1 MSSLHYADKKYYIS
15 SSTYNQ
21 IKSLWQWLINF
32 NITFNIENFQQ
43 VPFVSQTWVQH
54 MALWQAIVHLRIH
67 AKILVQESRS
77 HWFLNRNRIAPFPCR
92 STYLKDILQQFSS
105 HLINWKEGGSRH
117 VEIRSILGWIMFDRS
132 DLTEIAGLMW
142 AHTHPYHYY
151 LQIYRFTEVSPCP
164 MANNVLCVV
173 YSNKKIAASA
183 PGWVSRNGPLGTG
196 AHTGVQRRDVATL
209 LTTPHHHQPLCLAE
223 E

>member
-92 STYLKDILQQFSS
+92 STYQGYSSLALLTFDQLKGRWLEACWDKVHIGMDYVWQK
-105 HLINWKEGGSRH
+105 WPDGDSRPH
-117 VEIRSILGWIMFDRS
+117 
-132 DLTEIAGLMW
+132 
-142 AHTHPYHYY
+142 
-151 LQIYRFTEVSPCP
+151 VSPHTPISLLSTDLQRCP
-164 MANNVLCVV
+164 RVPWQIMSCVLFTVTR
-173 YSNKKIAASA
+173 K
-183 PGWVSRNGPLGTG
+183 
-196 AHTGVQRRDVATL
+196 
-209 LTTPHHHQPLCLAE
+209 
-223 E
+223 

>member
-1 MSSLHYADKKYYIS
+1 MWK
-15 SSTYNQ
+15 N
-21 IKSLWQWLINF
+21 WQ
-32 NITFNIENFQQ
+32 
-43 VPFVSQTWVQH
+43 V
-54 MALWQAIVHLRIH
+54 IVLLRIL

-92 STYLKDILQQFSS
+92 STYLKDIHHQLSS

-132 DLTEIAGLMW
+132 DLTEISGLMW
-142 AHTHPYHYY
+142 AHTPIMILYY

-164 MANNVLCVV
+164 MANNVLGVV

-196 AHTGVQRRDVATL
+196 AHTGVQRRGMW
-209 LTTPHHHQPLCLAE
+209 PHCWLHHTITSHFA
-223 E
+223 

>member
-1 MSSLHYADKKYYIS
+1 
-15 SSTYNQ
+15 
-21 IKSLWQWLINF
+21 
-32 NITFNIENFQQ
+32 
-43 VPFVSQTWVQH
+43 
-54 MALWQAIVHLRIH
+54 MALWQVIVHLRIH

-92 STYLKDILQQFSS
+92 STYLKDILHQLSS

-196 AHTGVQRRDVATL
+196 ATHWRAEEGCGHIADYTTPSPATL
-209 LTTPHHHQPLCLAE
+209 PRGGVTMGANEPCQDTIIPEGGPGSSIRSLLSVVVFRTNTGYWN
-223 E
+223 